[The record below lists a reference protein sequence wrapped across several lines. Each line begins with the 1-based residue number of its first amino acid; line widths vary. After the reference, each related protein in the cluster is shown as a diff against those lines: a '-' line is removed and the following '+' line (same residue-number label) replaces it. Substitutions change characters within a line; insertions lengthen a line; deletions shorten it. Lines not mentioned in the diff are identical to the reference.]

1 MAVTFRCKD
10 VLGPPDDISKKFAPG
25 LLHAEGDLGLLRGT
39 IRVSVVGTRE
49 ASELGLRRARKLAK
63 QLVTERVVVVSGLAL
78 GIDYAAHTAA
88 IENGGRTIA
97 VIATPLDRAYP
108 KEHADLQARIG
119 REHLVVSQFGPG
131 DRVGRWSFP
140 ARNRTMAL
148 LTHAT
153 VIVEAGDSSG
163 TLHQGWEAIRLGR
176 PLFFMRALLEDE
188 RLEWP
193 RELMDYGARPLAAV
207 DELLREIPSIE
218 VAAQGLD
225 AL

>member
-1 MAVTFRCKD
+1 MAASFRYAD
-10 VLGPPDDISKKFAPG
+10 AFGPLDEVSRKFAPKE
-25 LLHAEGDLGLLRGT
+25 LFAEGDLELLRGT
-39 IRVSVVGTRE
+39 IRVSIVGTRE
-49 ASELGLRRARKLAK
+49 PSELGLRRARRLAK
-63 QLVTERVVVVSGLAL
+63 ELVVERVVVVSGLAL
-78 GIDYAAHTAA
+78 GIDHAAHTTA
-88 IENGGRTIA
+88 IEQGGRTVA
-97 VIATPLDRAYP
+97 VIATPLERAYP
-108 KEHADLQARIG
+108 KEHAELQARIG

-131 DRVGRWSFP
+131 DRIGRWSFP

-176 PLFFMRALLEDE
+176 PLFFMRGLLEDG
-188 RLEWP
+188 RLRWP
-193 RELMDYGARPLAAV
+193 RRMMDYGARPLASV
-207 DELLREIPSIE
+207 GELLAEIPSIE

>member
-1 MAVTFRCKD
+1 MTVTFRCRD
-10 VLGPPDDISKKFAPG
+10 VIGPPDDISKKFAPEI
-25 LLHAEGDLGLLRGT
+25 LYAEGDLGLLRGT
-39 IRVSVVGTRE
+39 IRVSIVGTRG
-49 ASELGLRRARKLAK
+49 ASELGRRRARKIAK
-63 QLVTERVVVVSGLAL
+63 QLVAERVVVVSGLAL
-78 GIDYAAHTAA
+78 GIDHAAHTAA
-88 IENGGRTIA
+88 MEGGRTIA

-108 KEHADLQARIG
+108 KEHAELQARLG

-131 DRVGRWSFP
+131 DKVGRWSFP

-176 PLFFMRALLEDE
+176 PLFFMQSLLESKD
-188 RLEWP
+188 LEWP
-193 RELMDYGARPLAAV
+193 RKLMDYGARPLASV
-207 DELLREIPSIE
+207 EELLREIPSIE
-218 VAAQGLD
+218 VATNGLD